1 MPHFRLH
8 LDSSR
13 GGAWCPSRAIRGAA
27 SPSSSSAAGA
37 SEYLEIDLGRLSV
50 IRQVLTQGRYAMG
63 LGQEYAE
70 AFTLQYWR
78 PGMTD
83 FKGYR
88 DSVGREVSESAKITP
103 ATLNS
108 CCPVRACASLPSSL
122 IFFECGGWARARTGF
137 LPGFPTTLAMGC
149 AECGPAA
156 PIAEPFFPRTRTLTQ
171 PRTHISEKP
180 CRNDAL
186 RRWFALRIRDWNSFA
201 FLSFLFCSK
210 QPSQNPMNNIDSRY
224 CRPFVHSF
232 SLSDLSWQLQY
243 LLRVQQQPRAGH
255 RREQDSPFSV
265 Q

>member
-1 MPHFRLH
+1 MPAETQSGFQPKLPHFRLH

-122 IFFECGGWARARTGF
+122 IFFECGGWARARAGI
-137 LPGFPTTLAMGC
+137 LGSPLHWQWVVRSADL
-149 AECGPAA
+149 
-156 PIAEPFFPRTRTLTQ
+156 PIAEPFVTRTKTLTQ
-171 PRTHISEKP
+171 PRTPISEKP

-201 FLSFLFCSK
+201 FLSSLFCSK
-210 QPSQNPMNNIDSRY
+210 QQGENLMNNIYSR
-224 CRPFVHSF
+224 F
-232 SLSDLSWQLQY
+232 
-243 LLRVQQQPRAGH
+243 
-255 RREQDSPFSV
+255 
-265 Q
+265 